1 MATQDAIG
9 ATAGM
14 VWRYLE
20 ANGRSSISAIEKGVD
35 APRALVCMALGW
47 LAREGKLVLIEEERS
62 TQVRLNRT

>member
-20 ANGRSSISAIEKGVD
+20 ANGSSSISAIEKGVA
-35 APRALVCMALGW
+35 APRVLVDMALGW
-47 LAREGKLVLIEEERS
+47 LAREGKLVLVEEERS
-62 TQVRLNRT
+62 TQVRLSEP